1 MSDKMRTYLFSYAH
15 DGARWQF
22 EILASS
28 PSDARARVKKL
39 DLAEYDGEL
48 IAKVPTQ
55 IGWIAKFLVWAQN
68 FLRDR

>member
-1 MSDKMRTYLFSYAH
+1 M
-15 DGARWQF
+15 
-22 EILASS
+22 
-28 PSDARARVKKL
+28 RARVKKL

>member
-1 MSDKMRTYLFSYAH
+1 MPTTERGGSLRYWPAAH
-15 DGARWQF
+15 
-22 EILASS
+22 
-28 PSDARARVKKL
+28 PMRARVKKL